1 MTFTFAAQSDGLQKH
16 QFTMHIHMNAGRGD
30 LADGCVELIC
40 RGKVMH
46 GTTFTLAELQAW
58 DPAVKMFFQP
68 NAWMDSKVMPESATR
83 CNDHIRQRWGEGTK
97 VLLTCD
103 NLSTHVDP
111 DVKAA
116 FAKDGVTL
124 LRCFPAQCTQ
134 SIQPL
139 DAAFERSMRCSV
151 GRKLDEWL
159 IDASNLAKCEEG
171 MSAPEQC
178 ILISDID

>member
-1 MTFTFAAQSDGLQKH
+1 
-16 QFTMHIHMNAGRGD
+16 MHIYINAGRGA
-30 LADGCVELIC
+30 LADGYVELIC

-46 GTTFTLAELQAW
+46 GTRFTLAERNAW
-58 DPAVKMFFQP
+58 NPAVKMFFQP
-68 NAWMDSKVMPESATR
+68 NAWMDSAVMLESASR
-83 CNDHIRQRWGEGTK
+83 FNDHICQRWGKGTK

-103 NLSTHVDP
+103 NLSAHVNP

-139 DAAFERSMRCSV
+139 GCFWEV
-151 GRKLDEWL
+151 
-159 IDASNLAKCEEG
+159 
-171 MSAPEQC
+171 PEVLC
-178 ILISDID
+178 GAEAG